1 MAKKVCDPRMTATC
15 EEKVLKTPM
24 ETGQCPP
31 WELCLPFAG
40 KLISKGGC
48 IELLP
53 GTPPPDGVYGKVVVA
68 NGCIVGLEKADIP
81 IYSAP
86 PCAPV
91 PCDCGSGGGSGGD
104 ICNAS
109 TEAGNLFTCDAA
121 GRPLVKLWISGGN
134 AINVTG
140 NGTANNPY
148 IIDFTGSTGTGGVYI
163 RSGNNA
169 ITISGS
175 GASDNPY
182 EVTHKK
188 GLEGKYGTLSFD
200 EFGHLI
206 EYTPTAQQDGIMGL
220 KEGRGICIDT
230 DVSTGI
236 ATIGLCDERFDT
248 YTGTI
253 QLGGYLVEI
262 SNGEVINVEQ
272 NISIPE
278 GTYTFGNYDITVN
291 EYGSITAI
299 KERSPVTEASD
310 GAGVEYVGMWN
321 STMAASSE
329 PENANMYVRDFILT
343 FDTPRSA
350 EWLFCIDFLGS
361 ESGKYGT
368 PVDDVLV
375 NGLSVKM
382 APTKNIS
389 GSSWGITGDF
399 RDSFAFYPTSTQDS
413 GLDVQVSAYTR
424 YVFKPNVIFD
434 AGHYEVRIRVNN
446 DSDNRINWVRYP
458 QLMLTIKVL
467 GNTTESIAWV
477 NSRD

>member
-24 ETGQCPP
+24 ETGQCPS

-91 PCDCGSGGGSGGD
+91 PCDCGSGGGGGD

-109 TEAGNLFTCDAA
+109 TEAGNLFSCDAS
-121 GRPLVKLWISGGN
+121 GRPLVKLWIKGGD

-169 ITISGS
+169 ITVSGS
-175 GASDNPY
+175 GSTDNPY

-230 DVSTGI
+230 DVATGI
-236 ATIGLCDERFDT
+236 ATIGLCDQRFDA
-248 YTGTI
+248 YTGTV
-253 QLGGYLVEI
+253 QLGGFNVEI
-262 SNGEVINVEQ
+262 KNGEVVDVTRVINL
-272 NISIPE
+272 PA
-278 GTYTFGNYDITVN
+278 GTYTFGKYDVTIN
-291 EYGSITAI
+291 EYGSITNI
-299 KERSPVTEASD
+299 VERTATTGD
-310 GAGVEYVGMWN
+310 DYMGCEYVGIWN
-321 STMAASSE
+321 QLISNDPAL
-329 PENANMYVRDFILT
+329 ENMNNYVRDFILE
-343 FDTPRSA
+343 FDAPKDSQWVFT
-350 EWLFCIDFLGS
+350 IDYKGAFLIDG
-361 ESGKYGT
+361 
-368 PVDDVLV
+368 VLV
-375 NGLSVKM
+375 NGTNVLVPPSGNASGAIPLLKLTDAFNFTPSVS
-382 APTKNIS
+382 ADAGIS
-389 GSSWGITGDF
+389 VS
-399 RDSFAFYPTSTQDS
+399 
-413 GLDVQVSAYTR
+413 VSAYSR
-424 YVFKPNVIFD
+424 YVFRPNMTFA
-434 AGHYEVRIRVNN
+434 AGHYEVRFRVNT
-446 DSDNRINWVRYP
+446 DEYVTNWVRLP
-458 QLMLTIKVL
+458 QFVASIKLV
-467 GNTTESIAWV
+467 GNAAHSLAWV

>member
-24 ETGQCPP
+24 ETGQCPS

-91 PCDCGSGGGSGGD
+91 PCDCGSGGGGGD

-109 TEAGNLFTCDAA
+109 TEAGNLFSCDAS
-121 GRPLVKLWISGGN
+121 GRPLVKLWIKGGDS
-134 AINVTG
+134 INVTG

-169 ITISGS
+169 ITVSGS
-175 GASDNPY
+175 GSTDNPY

-230 DVSTGI
+230 DVATGI
-236 ATIGLCDERFDT
+236 ATIGLCDQRFDT
-248 YTGTI
+248 YTGTV
-253 QLGGYLVEI
+253 QLGGFNVEI
-262 SNGEVINVEQ
+262 KNGEVVDVTRVINL
-272 NISIPE
+272 PA
-278 GTYTFGNYDITVN
+278 GTYTFGKYDVTIN
-291 EYGSITAI
+291 EYGSITNIVEQTA
-299 KERSPVTEASD
+299 TTGD
-310 GAGVEYVGMWN
+310 DYMGCEYVGIWN
-321 STMAASSE
+321 QLISNDPAL
-329 PENANMYVRDFILT
+329 ENMNNYVRDFILE
-343 FDTPRSA
+343 FDAPKDSQWVFT
-350 EWLFCIDFLGS
+350 IDYKGAFLIG
-361 ESGKYGT
+361 G
-368 PVDDVLV
+368 VLV
-375 NGLSVKM
+375 NGTNVLVPPSDNASGAIPFLQLTDAFNFTPSVS
-382 APTKNIS
+382 ADAGIS
-389 GSSWGITGDF
+389 VS
-399 RDSFAFYPTSTQDS
+399 
-413 GLDVQVSAYTR
+413 VSAYSR
-424 YVFKPNVIFD
+424 YVFRPNMTFA
-434 AGHYEVRIRVNN
+434 AGHYEVRFRVNT
-446 DSDNRINWVRYP
+446 DEYVTNWVRLP
-458 QLMLTIKVL
+458 QFVASIKLV
-467 GNTTESIAWV
+467 GNAAHSLAWV

>member
-24 ETGQCPP
+24 ETGQCPS

-91 PCDCGSGGGSGGD
+91 PCDCGSGGGGGD

-109 TEAGNLFTCDAA
+109 TEAGNLFSCDAS
-121 GRPLVKLWISGGN
+121 GRPLVKLWIKGGD

-169 ITISGS
+169 ITVSGS
-175 GASDNPY
+175 GSTDNPY

-230 DVSTGI
+230 DVATGI
-236 ATIGLCDERFDT
+236 ATIGLCDQRFDA
-248 YTGTI
+248 YTGTV
-253 QLGGYLVEI
+253 QLGGFNVEI
-262 SNGEVINVEQ
+262 KNGEVVDVTRVINL
-272 NISIPE
+272 PA
-278 GTYTFGNYDITVN
+278 GTYTFGKYDVTIN
-291 EYGSITAI
+291 EYGSITNI
-299 KERSPVTEASD
+299 VERTATTGD
-310 GAGVEYVGMWN
+310 DYMGCEYVGIWN
-321 STMAASSE
+321 QLISNDPAL
-329 PENANMYVRDFILT
+329 ENMNNYVRDFILE
-343 FDTPRSA
+343 FDAPKDSQWVFT
-350 EWLFCIDFLGS
+350 IDYKDAFLIDG
-361 ESGKYGT
+361 
-368 PVDDVLV
+368 VLV
-375 NGLSVKM
+375 NGTNVLVPPSVNASGAIPFLKLTD
-382 APTKNIS
+382 AFNFTPSVSADAGIS
-389 GSSWGITGDF
+389 VS
-399 RDSFAFYPTSTQDS
+399 
-413 GLDVQVSAYTR
+413 VSAYSR
-424 YVFKPNVIFD
+424 YVFRPNMTFA
-434 AGHYEVRIRVNN
+434 AGHYEVRFRVNT
-446 DSDNRINWVRYP
+446 DEYVTNWVRLP
-458 QLMLTIKVL
+458 QFVASIKLV
-467 GNTTESIAWV
+467 GNAAHSLAWV

>member
-24 ETGQCPP
+24 ETGQCPS

-91 PCDCGSGGGSGGD
+91 PCDCGSGGGGGD

-109 TEAGNLFTCDAA
+109 TEAGNLFSCDAS
-121 GRPLVKLWISGGN
+121 GRPLVKLWIKGGDS
-134 AINVTG
+134 INVTG

-169 ITISGS
+169 ITVSGS
-175 GASDNPY
+175 GSTDNPY

-230 DVSTGI
+230 DVATGI
-236 ATIGLCDERFDT
+236 ATIGLCDQRFDT
-248 YTGTI
+248 YTGTV
-253 QLGGYLVEI
+253 QLGGFNVEI
-262 SNGEVINVEQ
+262 KNGEVVDVTRVINL
-272 NISIPE
+272 SA
-278 GTYTFGNYDITVN
+278 GTYTFGKYDVTIN
-291 EYGSITAI
+291 EYGSITNI
-299 KERSPVTEASD
+299 VERTATTGD
-310 GAGVEYVGMWN
+310 DYMGCEYVGIWN
-321 STMAASSE
+321 QLISNNLAL
-329 PENANMYVRDFILT
+329 ENMNNYVRDFILE
-343 FDTPRSA
+343 FDAPKDSQWVFT
-350 EWLFCIDFLGS
+350 IDYKGAFLIDG
-361 ESGKYGT
+361 
-368 PVDDVLV
+368 VLV
-375 NGLSVKM
+375 NGTNVLVPPSGNTSGAIPFLKLTDAFNFTPSVS
-382 APTKNIS
+382 ADAGIS
-389 GSSWGITGDF
+389 VS
-399 RDSFAFYPTSTQDS
+399 
-413 GLDVQVSAYTR
+413 VSAYSR
-424 YVFKPNVIFD
+424 YVFRPNMTFA
-434 AGHYEVRIRVNN
+434 AGHYEVRFRVNT
-446 DSDNRINWVRYP
+446 DEYVTNWVRLP
-458 QLMLTIKVL
+458 QFVASIKLV
-467 GNTTESIAWV
+467 GNAAHSLAWV
-477 NSRD
+477 KRD

>member
-1 MAKKVCDPRMTATC
+1 MTATC

-24 ETGQCPP
+24 ETGQCPS

-91 PCDCGSGGGSGGD
+91 PCDCGSGGGGGD

-109 TEAGNLFTCDAA
+109 TEAGNLFSCDAS
-121 GRPLVKLWISGGN
+121 GRPLVKLWIKGGDS
-134 AINVTG
+134 INVTG

-148 IIDFTGSTGTGGVYI
+148 SIDFTGSTGTGGVYI

-169 ITISGS
+169 ITVSGS
-175 GASDNPY
+175 GSTDNPY

-206 EYTPTAQQDGIMGL
+206 EYTPTAQQNGIMGL

-230 DVSTGI
+230 DVATGI
-236 ATIGLCDERFDT
+236 ATIGLCDQRFDT
-248 YTGTI
+248 YTGTV
-253 QLGGYLVEI
+253 QLGGFNVEI
-262 SNGEVINVEQ
+262 KNGEVVDVTRVINL
-272 NISIPE
+272 PA
-278 GTYTFGNYDITVN
+278 GTYTFSKYDVTIN
-291 EYGSITAI
+291 EYGSITNI
-299 KERSPVTEASD
+299 VERTAPTGD
-310 GAGVEYVGMWN
+310 DYMGCEYVGIWN
-321 STMAASSE
+321 QLISNDPAL
-329 PENANMYVRDFILT
+329 ENMNNYVRDFILE
-343 FDTPRSA
+343 FDTPKDSQ
-350 EWLFCIDFLGS
+350 WVFTIDYKGAFLV
-361 ESGKYGT
+361 SG
-368 PVDDVLV
+368 VLV
-375 NGLSVKM
+375 NGTNVLVPASGNSSGALPFLELMDAFNFTPSVS
-382 APTKNIS
+382 ADAGIS
-389 GSSWGITGDF
+389 VS
-399 RDSFAFYPTSTQDS
+399 
-413 GLDVQVSAYTR
+413 VSAYSR
-424 YVFKPNVIFD
+424 YVFRPNMTFA
-434 AGHYEVRIRVNN
+434 AGHYEVRFRVNT
-446 DSDNRINWVRYP
+446 DEYVTNWVRLP
-458 QLMLTIKVL
+458 QFVASIKLV
-467 GNTTESIAWV
+467 GNAAHSLVWV

>member
-24 ETGQCPP
+24 ETGQCPS

-91 PCDCGSGGGSGGD
+91 PCDCGSGGGGGD

-109 TEAGNLFTCDAA
+109 TEAGNLFSCDAS
-121 GRPLVKLWISGGN
+121 GRPLVKLWIKGGDS
-134 AINVTG
+134 INVTG

-248 YTGTI
+248 YTGTV
-253 QLGGYLVEI
+253 QLGGFNVEI
-262 SNGEVINVEQ
+262 KNGEVVDVTRVINL
-272 NISIPE
+272 PA
-278 GTYTFGNYDITVN
+278 GTYTFGKYDVTIN
-291 EYGSITAI
+291 EYGSITNI
-299 KERSPVTEASD
+299 VERTATTGD
-310 GAGVEYVGMWN
+310 DYMGCEYVGIWN
-321 STMAASSE
+321 QLTSNDPAL
-329 PENANMYVRDFILT
+329 ENMNNYVRDFILE
-343 FDTPRSA
+343 FDAPKDSQWVFT
-350 EWLFCIDFLGS
+350 IDYKGAFLIDG
-361 ESGKYGT
+361 
-368 PVDDVLV
+368 VLV
-375 NGLSVKM
+375 NGTNVLVPPSGNASGATPFLKLTDAFNFTPSVS
-382 APTKNIS
+382 ADAGIS
-389 GSSWGITGDF
+389 VS
-399 RDSFAFYPTSTQDS
+399 
-413 GLDVQVSAYTR
+413 VSAYSR
-424 YVFKPNVIFD
+424 YVFRPNMTFA
-434 AGHYEVRIRVNN
+434 AGHYEVRFRVNT
-446 DSDNRINWVRYP
+446 DEYVTNWVRLP
-458 QLMLTIKVL
+458 QFVASIKLV
-467 GNTTESIAWV
+467 GNAAHSLAWV